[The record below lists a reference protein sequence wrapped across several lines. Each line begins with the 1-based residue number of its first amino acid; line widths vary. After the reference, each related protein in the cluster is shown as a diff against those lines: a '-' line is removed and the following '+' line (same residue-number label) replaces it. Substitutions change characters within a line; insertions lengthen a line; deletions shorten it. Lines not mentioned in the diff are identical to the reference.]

1 MIGKIDVKKIFIT
14 LVSVII
20 MGVSLSVLNIIDYGM
35 DSFTYMNVSIS
46 KKMGWTL
53 GNWQMLL
60 NILMFIPV
68 IIWGRKQIGIGT
80 VINMVLVGYTVDF
93 CNWLW
98 SKLGFDSILDN
109 DIIKIV
115 VMLIAVAVFIF
126 AAATYMSTDMG
137 TAPFDALPLMISEKF
152 AKLPFM
158 IIRFIW
164 DSTAVLIGFIF
175 SGSVGVVTILMT
187 LFLGKAVE
195 IVREKSSMW

>member
-68 IIWGRKQIGIGT
+68 IIRGRKQIGIGT